1 MINFEYLNTY
11 NDETKIFYVF
21 VMCLTVLFSTSC
33 TKDMEY
39 KDVQVSPVT
48 QLYEP
53 TDGQSVTL
61 VASSTASLFFEWAA
75 AKAEDSGSPL
85 YEVVFDK
92 VDGDFSN
99 PVYRVVADNNGVR
112 SYATITHKVLDKI
125 GKQPVLMVAKLVL

>member
-1 MINFEYLNTY
+1 
-11 NDETKIFYVF
+11 
-21 VMCLTVLFSTSC
+21 MCMTVLFSTSC

-85 YEVVFDK
+85 YEVVLIKKMVILQIRFI
-92 VDGDFSN
+92 VLLLI
-99 PVYRVVADNNGVR
+99 
-112 SYATITHKVLDKI
+112 ITGFVI
-125 GKQPVLMVAKLVL
+125 MQQ

>member
-1 MINFEYLNTY
+1 M
-11 NDETKIFYVF
+11 
-21 VMCLTVLFSTSC
+21 TVLFSTSC

-92 VDGDFSN
+92 EDGNLQIRFI
-99 PVYRVVADNNGVR
+99 VLLLI
-112 SYATITHKVLDKI
+112 ITGFVI
-125 GKQPVLMVAKLVL
+125 MQQ

>member
-1 MINFEYLNTY
+1 MKLRF
-11 NDETKIFYVF
+11 FYVF
-21 VMCLTVLFSTSC
+21 AMCMTVLFSTSC

-85 YEVVFDK
+85 ASLHFYLFLLVL
-92 VDGDFSN
+92 
-99 PVYRVVADNNGVR
+99 RV
-112 SYATITHKVLDKI
+112 KVLARLFLIKKMVI
-125 GKQPVLMVAKLVL
+125 LQIRFIVLLLIITGFVIMQQ

>member
-1 MINFEYLNTY
+1 
-11 NDETKIFYVF
+11 
-21 VMCLTVLFSTSC
+21 
-33 TKDMEY
+33 MEY

-85 YEVVFDK
+85 YEVVLIKKMVILQIRFI
-92 VDGDFSN
+92 VLLLI
-99 PVYRVVADNNGVR
+99 
-112 SYATITHKVLDKI
+112 ITGFVI
-125 GKQPVLMVAKLVL
+125 MQQ

>member
-1 MINFEYLNTY
+1 MKPRF
-11 NDETKIFYVF
+11 FYVF

-53 TDGQSVTL
+53 TDAQSVTL

-125 GKQPVLMVAKLVL
+125 VAGGGVTSVEELIKQALKQL

>member
-1 MINFEYLNTY
+1 MKLRF
-11 NDETKIFYVF
+11 FYVF
-21 VMCLTVLFSTSC
+21 AMCMTVLFSTSC

-53 TDGQSVTL
+53 TDGQTVTL

-85 YEVVFDK
+85 YEVKKMVILQIRFI
-92 VDGDFSN
+92 VLLLI
-99 PVYRVVADNNGVR
+99 
-112 SYATITHKVLDKI
+112 ITGFVI
-125 GKQPVLMVAKLVL
+125 MQQ